1 METKDEL
8 IKEIDTT
15 LGRNDINQKD
25 FVILESLKYIIKHK
39 AEGYVDSI
47 TSYAILLVC
56 IVLLILGVSM
66 FLNEIGLVR

>member
-8 IKEIDTT
+8 IKEIETT

-25 FVILESLKYIIKHK
+25 FVILESLKYILKHK
-39 AEGYVDSI
+39 AKGYVDSI

-56 IVLLILGVSM
+56 IVLLLLGVSM